1 MVRRIGKNIIIII
14 YKPQPTKKAG
24 PTITQYTLD
33 NAFSANHGK
42 GILLIFHDQIHHNYV
57 ELTFDSLQ
65 EASDSFAIPLID
77 STNIYILQAMNFA
90 RQLRRS
96 VNYYQDTISQIIQK
110 MSLMTVQIQI
120 DIIRKEWR

>member
-120 DIIRKEWR
+120 DIIRKE

>member
-1 MVRRIGKNIIIII
+1 MVRRIDKNIIIII

-24 PTITQYTLD
+24 LTITQYTLD
-33 NAFSANHGK
+33 NAFSANHDK
-42 GILLIFHDQIHHNYV
+42 GILLIFHDHINHKYV

-65 EASDSFAIPLID
+65 EASNSFAIPLID
-77 STNIYILQAMNFA
+77 STNIYILKAMDFA
-90 RQLRRS
+90 RQLRQS

-120 DIIRKEWR
+120 DIIRKE